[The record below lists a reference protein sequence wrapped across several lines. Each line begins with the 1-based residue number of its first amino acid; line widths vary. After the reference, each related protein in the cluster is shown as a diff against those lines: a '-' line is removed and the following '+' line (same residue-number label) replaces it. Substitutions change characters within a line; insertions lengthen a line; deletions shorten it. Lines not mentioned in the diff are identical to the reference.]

1 MTKERHRIFGLDV
14 LRIVCALS
22 IFCTHSITMFGC
34 TYGVCIDGI
43 ILNLTSPIMT
53 CFFMISGFTL
63 FYQYQNKQITGSS
76 IIKFFAKR
84 LLTILPSYYLVH
96 VLWIIFYRES
106 ASDWLA
112 LTPVELVGIQSAY
125 NSLFG
130 ILHNGGTWFVSCIL
144 FSYLFFPVLQNL
156 LLNAGI
162 KIKIV
167 SIVLIYFVLV
177 YSNYIVVRFGLNG
190 NYENPAF
197 RMLEFSYGAMIGSVL
212 LNNKKD
218 MESRGGRWGF
228 WSAIGAGTAGCIII
242 LMKCGMAGV
251 TKICLPIPV
260 ISVLL
265 YLVLNIRNK
274 KLEKSRV
281 LSILGKI
288 SYQFFLAQLFLWKI
302 SAAILHV
309 LKKDSNRARIIVSLL
324 CCLIMSLFVYYFYD
338 RPIQRVIMTKSKLFN
353 ESER

>member
-218 MESRGGRWGF
+218 MESRGG
-228 WSAIGAGTAGCIII
+228 ADGAF
-242 LMKCGMAGV
+242 GV
-251 TKICLPIPV
+251 QLAQGQQD
-260 ISVLL
+260 VLL
-265 YLVLNIRNK
+265 Y
-274 KLEKSRV
+274 
-281 LSILGKI
+281 
-288 SYQFFLAQLFLWKI
+288 
-302 SAAILHV
+302 
-309 LKKDSNRARIIVSLL
+309 
-324 CCLIMSLFVYYFYD
+324 
-338 RPIQRVIMTKSKLFN
+338 
-353 ESER
+353 